1 MMGSNL
7 QAWRVARRLSLES
20 LAEKAGCPADAL
32 QALENGILD
41 PPLSLL
47 EKLAGAL
54 GVPPS
59 WLFSHPKQVDLLTG
73 DPDGDTDET
82 GDTSP
87 QDSVDPVIERILLGT
102 HTDRELYTL
111 LTALLRS
118 GDPKQLRAAEVS
130 LRSLV
135 KQSKQATLPWQN
147 RQPGNFEP
155 PSD

>member
-7 QAWRVARRLSLES
+7 QAWRVARRLSPES
-20 LAEKAGCPADAL
+20 LAEKAGCPMDAL
-32 QALENGILD
+32 QAMEDGTLD

-47 EKLAGAL
+47 EKVAGAL
-54 GVPPS
+54 GIPPS
-59 WLFSHPKQVDLLTG
+59 WLFGHPKQVDLLTG
-73 DPDGDTDET
+73 DPDGDPDED
-82 GDTSP
+82 GEFSAK
-87 QDSVDPVIERILLGT
+87 DSVDPVIERILLGT
-102 HTDRELYTL
+102 HIDRELYIL

-118 GDPKQLRAAEVS
+118 GDPKLLRAAEVS